1 MGRISN
7 AYSKALFNQAKSTA
21 QIDKI
26 YQEMTEIITII
37 SENSTLKNLLA
48 NPIVK
53 GTDKKKVL
61 EKVFNQNNP
70 LTKNL
75 LGLLCDKKRENE
87 LFQVAESF
95 IKMYDQHKG
104 ISKVFVT
111 SAIALDE
118 GTQQKVLSYI
128 QKTLGKENIVIANK
142 IDSSIIGGIIIKH
155 EDKLLDLSVSSELKR
170 IRKEII
176 YN

>member
-1 MGRISN
+1 MGSIAN
-7 AYSKALFNQAKSTA
+7 AYSKALFDQAKSTG

-26 YQEMTEIITII
+26 YQEIMGIISII
-37 SENSTLKNLLA
+37 SENRELKNLLA

-53 GTDKKKVL
+53 GSDKKKVL
-61 EKVFNQNNP
+61 EKVFSNSNTLTQN
-70 LTKNL
+70 LIA
-75 LGLLCDKKRENE
+75 LLCDKKRENE
-87 LFQVAESF
+87 LFQVADSF

-104 ISKVFVT
+104 ISKVSVT

-128 QKTLGKENIVIANK
+128 QTALGKENVVITNK
-142 IDSSIIGGIIIKH
+142 IDSAIIGGIIIKH